1 MIVHEA
7 PRPTMDHEEWD
18 SVWIVRG
25 VVDIMQINLSNP
37 KFELTKMRVEPCFL
51 LRPIISAAPIGEEIL
66 HADNLLEACSTG
78 YNGTAQPPHLF
89 KCSCLRHL
97 QVEFRRALLPSHA
110 LLFIG

>member
-1 MIVHEA
+1 
-7 PRPTMDHEEWD
+7 MDHEEWD

-37 KFELTKMRVEPCFL
+37 KFKLTKMRVEPCFL
-51 LRPIISAAPIGEEIL
+51 LRPIISVAPVSEDIL
-66 HADNLLEACSTG
+66 HADSLLDAFSSG
-78 YNGTAQPPHLF
+78 YNGTAQLLHLY
-89 KCSCLRHL
+89 KCPCLRHL